1 MRNILVLGAG
11 KSSIYLIDYLVKQ
24 ASAQQWQITVADVSA
39 ELALQKTKNRKHTRA
54 LAFDFGSEAGR
65 TALIR
70 QADVVISMLPAAMH
84 PTIAR
89 DCLRLRKH
97 LVTPSYISQAMQE
110 MDAAARER
118 GLIFMNEIGLDPGID
133 HMSTMKIIHA
143 LKAEGKTI
151 TGYKSHCGG
160 LIAPESDTNPW
171 HYKFTW
177 NPRNVILA
185 GQGDGFIQYL
195 EQGKKRKLKYEQL
208 FSNPSALQ
216 VRGYGS
222 FESYP
227 NRDSLKYIGLYGLQ
241 QVKTMYR
248 GTLRRPLFCAG
259 WQWLVDLGF
268 TGVQELDTAVFQ
280 KRVSRL
286 LKTKAALVP
295 ARVHQ
300 LLEATAVL
308 PALYNY
314 TARTLVPAQLLQS
327 VLEEQWALQPKDKDM
342 VVMVHEFFYRE
353 GGTDKKRQ
361 SSLVVLGD
369 NQEHTA
375 MAKTVGLP
383 LGMVTKLILNQA
395 LKATGVLMPGD
406 SEVYNPIL
414 AELETHGIAF
424 KEKITKIQIA
434 V

>member
-11 KSSIYLIDYLVKQ
+11 KSSIYLIDYLVKH
-24 ASAQQWQITVADVSA
+24 AAAQQWQVTVADVST
-39 ELALQKTKNRKHTRA
+39 ELALHKTKNRPHTQARS
-54 LAFDFGSEAGR
+54 FDFNDTTGR
-65 TALIR
+65 QALIKA
-70 QADVVISMLPAAMH
+70 ADVVISMLPAAMH
-84 PTIAR
+84 PTIAK

-97 LVTPSYISQAMQE
+97 LVTPSYISEAMQGLHTE
-110 MDAAARER
+110 AVKR
-118 GLIFMNEIGLDPGID
+118 GLVFMNEIGLDPGID
-133 HMSTMKIIHA
+133 HMSSMQVIHR
-143 LKAEGKTI
+143 LKAEGKVI

-208 FSNPSALQ
+208 FSTTSALQ
-216 VRGYGS
+216 VRGYGN

-241 QVKTMYR
+241 DVKTMYR

-268 TGVQELDTAVFQ
+268 TGVQELDTAAFQ

-286 LKTKAALVP
+286 LKSRAALVP
-295 ARVHQ
+295 SRIHQ

-308 PALYNY
+308 PALYNHS
-314 TARTLVPAQLLQS
+314 AKSLVPAQLLQS
-327 VLEEQWALQPKDKDM
+327 VLEEQWALQPRDKDM
-342 VVMVHEFFYRE
+342 VVMVHEFFYRK
-353 GGTDKKRQ
+353 GRVNKKLQ
-361 SSLVVLGD
+361 SSLVVLGE

-395 LKATGVLMPGD
+395 VKATGVLMPKD

-414 AELETHGIAF
+414 AELETYGIGF
-424 KEKITKIQIA
+424 KEKITKT
-434 V
+434 